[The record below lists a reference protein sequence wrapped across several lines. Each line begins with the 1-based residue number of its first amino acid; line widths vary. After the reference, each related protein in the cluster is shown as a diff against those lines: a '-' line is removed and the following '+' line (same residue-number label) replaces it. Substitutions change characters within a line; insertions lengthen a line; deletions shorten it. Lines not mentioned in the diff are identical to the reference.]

1 MGYTIQC
8 ISKEVSIS
16 VDKVVEVLDQDLLGH
31 FRIANAEDGR
41 AE

>member
-1 MGYTIQC
+1 MVYTIQC
-8 ISKEVSIS
+8 IPKEVSIS

-31 FRIANAEDGR
+31 FRITNTEDGR